1 MRQLSAVSRVEADAY
16 PDGQSWW
23 QREDADD
30 RLREVVERRSINSS
44 PASDSVNESL
54 SCLRYANSAKNIE
67 NKPQVN
73 RDKNASLIVQ
83 LREEIKQLRQELLQ
97 RRGGQSPQ
105 QIDQLAHRLL
115 ESKGASQAAAQE
127 EAERQQQA
135 EALETARKRVQEL
148 ETENASL
155 TEALERERRERSLE
169 KAEYDYRVRNG
180 VKEGEVLRVGG
191 EELSVEALQQIDI
204 SSSMGGECLHAA
216 AGGAQ
221 AEDCGAGADGGGEE
235 RDDQEPGAADGPA
248 DAEHDREQDGA
259 DRAEEQDGAGAGHR
273 GGYAAEGG
281 TVAGEVAVGRE
292 VNA

>member
-30 RLREVVERRSINSS
+30 RLREVVERRSINGS

-83 LREEIKQLRQELLQ
+83 LREE
-97 RRGGQSPQ
+97 
-105 QIDQLAHRLL
+105 IDQLAHRLL

-191 EELSVEALQQIDI
+191 EELSVAALQQIDI

-221 AEDCGAGADGGGEE
+221 AEDCGAGADSGGEE

-281 TVAGEVAVGRE
+281 TAAGEVAVGRE